1 MHKTNSALVQIKNGT
16 QYENTDIQAPG
27 SLKPDTA
34 RWWRNV
40 ASDYVLKE
48 HHLRLL
54 TLAAYAWDR
63 ADTARRTIQATGGTT
78 YVDRFG
84 QLRARPEIAIERDTT
99 IAFARLTGELDLDAG
114 LPSNT
119 AQPPALVSNRR

>member
-1 MHKTNSALVQIKNGT
+1 MTTPSFKPPGT
-16 QYENTDIQAPG
+16 
-27 SLKPDTA
+27 LKPDTA
-34 RWWRNV
+34 RWWRTV
-40 ASDYVLKE
+40 ASDYVLEE

-63 ADTARRTIQATGGTT
+63 ADTARRTIQASGGTT

-84 QLRARPEIAIERDTT
+84 QPRARPEIAIERDST
-99 IAFARLTGELDLDAG
+99 IAFARLTRELDLDAG
-114 LPSNT
+114 SPSHA

>member
-1 MHKTNSALVQIKNGT
+1 MKTPSFKLPGT
-16 QYENTDIQAPG
+16 
-27 SLKPDTA
+27 LKPDTA
-34 RWWRNV
+34 RWWRKV
-40 ASDYVLKE
+40 AADYVLEE

-63 ADTARRTIQATGGTT
+63 ADTARQTIQASGCIT

-84 QLRARPEIAIERDTT
+84 QPRARPEIAIERDSS
-99 IAFARLTGELDLDAG
+99 ISFARLTRELDLDAR

-119 AQPPALVSNRR
+119 AQPPALISNRR